1 MNFNFNKEQQNII
14 NSIHG
19 AYLIA
24 APVGTGKTTV
34 LTERVVKAI
43 EAGIKPSEI
52 LCLTFTNRAAEEMRT
67 RLRQRV
73 KQKEDFDELTISTFH
88 GFCAYLIKA
97 EAKALGLSRDFVIFD
112 DDEQCAVM
120 TETLKKYPH
129 FNFSDNP
136 GKREILNFVE
146 ELYKI
151 RMNKFTSGLGIH
163 KAKDVDPLLITISQD
178 YLKALSEQNALDF
191 NELVMTALEALY
203 YNDEVKNKWLSRFKF
218 IQLDEFQDTHLSE
231 YLVVKELAKQHKNLT
246 LIGDLDQT
254 IYGWRGSEPLLIKE
268 AFLRHFKPVT
278 ELSLTVNYR
287 FSQELLTQIKK
298 VLAGFALSHT
308 GELSSSRD
316 FDEATKCLFQFNGH
330 QFGEEIDWVITQIKT
345 IKDANPKSSM
355 AVLARTNSILNST
368 AEIFERHGIAHLT
381 VDQYNFFRRQ
391 EIKDVLAHL
400 KIIFNPFD
408 LESAYR
414 IASRPPKDL
423 GEATLTTLRLAGE
436 GVGLKISDFLNFA
449 NFSRLEPFAD
459 LIKQY
464 EVGRVV
470 VLDTETTGTNP
481 LKDEI
486 IQIYAQ
492 EIVNGEPKTEFHFYL
507 KNTIP
512 VGASA
517 EVHRLTDEFLAENG
531 QDPTK
536 ILNDL
541 KTFIGASPI
550 IGHNVNFDA
559 TMIISNAVRLGIDF
573 KFSSVYDTLD
583 LARRLVVSDNY
594 KLNTLAR
601 LLGLTSATHSAD
613 DDVGATIG
621 LLKILVKKLELKQK
635 ERATIFA
642 KYAKKFIHLA
652 GLIASWKTH
661 MNPPLTKGRTK
672 EGLIPLR
679 PDEILTKVLEESG
692 LREYYAKQT
701 DAELRL
707 ASLDSLVTLFKQRD
721 NPSKTSDNSLK
732 EIVAFCSL
740 AKNIDFLGLEQ
751 GKIPIMTVHQVKGL
765 EFDNVFVI
773 GLNEN
778 SFPLPNSRDLEE
790 EKRLFYVA
798 LTRAKQ
804 GIYLSSSNF
813 DHWGRPQ
820 APSRFL
826 NYLK

>member
-1 MNFNFNKEQQNII
+1 MEFNSEQLTII
-14 NSIHG
+14 NSVFG
-19 AYLIA
+19 AYLVA

-34 LTERVVKAI
+34 LTERVAKAL
-43 EAGIKPSEI
+43 ESGIKPSEI
-52 LCLTFTNRAAEEMRT
+52 LCLTFTNRAAEEMRL

-73 KQKEDFDELTISTFH
+73 AQKEDFDELTISTFH

-112 DDEQCAVM
+112 EDEQSAVM
-120 TETLKKYPH
+120 QEILTKYPH
-129 FNFSDNP
+129 LNFSANP
-136 GKREILNFVE
+136 TKREILNFTE

-151 RMNKFTSGLGIH
+151 RLNKFTSGLGIN
-163 KAKDVDPLLITISQD
+163 KAKDIDPLLLTISQD
-178 YLKALSEQNALDF
+178 YLKTLGEQNALDF

-203 YNDEVKNKWLSRFKF
+203 YNEEIKNKWLSRFRF

-231 YLVVKELAKQHKNLT
+231 YLVVKELAKQHKNIT

-268 AFLRHFKPVT
+268 TFLRHFKPVT
-278 ELSLTVNYR
+278 ELSLTINYR
-287 FSQELLTQIKK
+287 FSQELLAQIKK

-308 GELSSSRD
+308 GELSSSRVVD
-316 FDEATKCLFQFNGH
+316 KAGKCLWQFSAH
-330 QFGEEIDWVITQIKT
+330 QFSEEIDWVVTN
-345 IKDANPKSSM
+345 IKDIKATNSQASI
-355 AVLARTNSILNST
+355 AVLARTNNLLNNT
-368 AEIFERHGIAHLT
+368 AELFERHGIAHLT

-391 EIKDVLAHL
+391 EIKDVLAYL

-414 IASRPPKDL
+414 LASRPPKDL
-423 GEATLTTLRLAGE
+423 GETTLTTIRQVGE
-436 GVGLKISDFLNFA
+436 TAGLKISDFLNFA

-459 LIKQY
+459 LIKQHQT
-464 EVGRVV
+464 GRVV

-492 EIVNGEPKTEFHFYL
+492 EVIKGEPGKEFHFYL
-507 KNTIP
+507 KNTVP

-517 EVHRLTDEFLAENG
+517 EIHRLTDEFLATNG
-531 QDPTK
+531 QDPAK
-536 ILNDL
+536 ILNEL
-541 KTFIGASPI
+541 KIFIGASPI
-550 IGHNVNFDA
+550 VGHNVNFDA
-559 TMIISNAVRLGIDF
+559 TMIITNAARLKINF
-573 KFSSVYDTLD
+573 EFATIYDTLD
-583 LARRLVVSDNY
+583 LARRLIVSDNY
-594 KLNTLAR
+594 KLNTLAK
-601 LLGLTSATHSAD
+601 LLGLSSATHSAD

-635 ERATIFA
+635 ERAEIFA

-652 GLIASWKTH
+652 GLITSWQKIII
-661 MNPPLTKGRTK
+661 TK
-672 EGLIPLR
+672 R
-679 PDEILTKVLEESG
+679 PAEALKQVLDESG
-692 LREYYAKQT
+692 LKGYYAKQT
-701 DAELRL
+701 DGETRL
-707 ASLDSLVTLFKQRD
+707 ASLASLLILFAQRD
-721 NPSKTSDNSLK
+721 NPDKTSANSLK

-765 EFDNVFVI
+765 EFDYVFVI

-778 SFPLPNSRDLEE
+778 SFPLPNTRDLEE

>member
-1 MNFNFNKEQQNII
+1 MEFNKEQQNII
-14 NSIHG
+14 NSIRG

-34 LTERVVKAI
+34 LTERVVKAL
-43 EAGIKPSEI
+43 EAGIKPAEI
-52 LCLTFTNRAAEEMRT
+52 LCLTFTNRAAEEMRS
-67 RLRQRV
+67 RLRRRV
-73 KQKEDFDELTISTFH
+73 AQKEDFDELTISTFH

-112 DDEQCAVM
+112 EDEQCAIMREV
-120 TETLKKYPH
+120 LAKYPH
-129 FNFSDNP
+129 FNFSDTP
-136 GKREILNFVE
+136 GQRELLNFTE

-151 RMNKFTSGLGIH
+151 RLNKFTAGLGIH
-163 KAKDVDPLLITISQD
+163 KVKDVDPLLITIGQD
-178 YLKALSEQNALDF
+178 YLKALGEQNALDF

-203 YNDEVKNKWLSRFKF
+203 NNEEIKNKWLGRFKF

-231 YLVVKELAKQHKNLT
+231 YLVVKELAKEHKNIT

-268 AFLRHFKPVT
+268 AFLRHFKPVK

-308 GELSSSRD
+308 GELSSSRAV
-316 FDEATKCLFQFNGH
+316 DEATKCLFQFSAH
-330 QFGEEIDWVITQIKT
+330 QFSEEIDWVVTKIKDIKT
-345 IKDANPKSSM
+345 ADPKASI
-355 AVLARTNSILNST
+355 AVLARTNSILNNT
-368 AEIFERHGIAHLT
+368 ADIFERHGIAHLT

-414 IASRPPKDL
+414 IALRPPKDL
-423 GEATLTTLRLAGE
+423 GEATLTTIRQSGE
-436 GVGLKISDFLNFA
+436 TVGLKISDLLNFA

-464 EVGRVV
+464 EGGRVV

-492 EIVNGEPKTEFHFYL
+492 EIINGEPKAEFHFYL
-507 KNTIP
+507 KNTVP

-517 EVHRLTDEFLAENG
+517 EVHRLTDEFLATNG
-531 QDPTK
+531 QDPAK
-536 ILNDL
+536 ILNEL
-541 KTFIGASPI
+541 KTFIADSPV
-550 IGHNVNFDA
+550 IGHNVNFDT
-559 TMIISNAVRLGIDF
+559 TMILSNATRLGLDI
-573 KFSSVYDTLD
+573 KFNAVYDTLD

-594 KLNTLAR
+594 KLNTLSR
-601 LLGLTSATHSAD
+601 LLGLSSATHSAD

-635 ERATIFA
+635 ERAEIFA

-652 GLIASWKTH
+652 GLIASWQK
-661 MNPPLTKGRTK
+661 LIATK
-672 EGLIPLR
+672 R
-679 PDEILTKVLEESG
+679 PDLALAQILDESG
-692 LREYYAKQT
+692 LREYYAKQA
-701 DAELRL
+701 DAEIRL

-721 NPSKTSDNSLK
+721 NPDKASDQSLK

-778 SFPLPNSRDLEE
+778 CFPLPNARDLEE